1 MITILDMFEILE
13 LPKEE
18 KTEVEQFT
26 PLDQTEESKTDTVET
41 VSKQDYDN
49 LVQTI
54 EELKNLLTN
63 KE

>member
-1 MITILDMFEILE
+1 MLDMFEILD
-13 LPKEE
+13 LPKET

-26 PLDQTEESKTDTVET
+26 PLDQTETTDAVET

>member
-26 PLDQTEESKTDTVET
+26 PLDQSEETTDTVET